1 MSDSPS
7 HYGDYQRRIYAAG
20 LKGQRPELPLHI
32 EVLEAR
38 AKETLPP
45 EAYWYVAGGSGEA
58 TAQANRRAF
67 DDYRLIP
74 RMLTDVSRRDL
85 SVELFGRRLPHPL
98 LLAPIGVQGIVHPQ
112 AELAVARGAAELG
125 VPMVLSSVSSF
136 NLEAVAAEQ
145 GDNPRW
151 FQLYWPSDDA
161 LAESFVRRAETA
173 GYEAI
178 VVTLDTKMMAWREWD
193 LQHAYLPFIQGLG
206 LANYLSDPVFRAAL
220 TLPPEEDMR
229 GAIRHWSRIF
239 AAPGRTWAD
248 LARLKAATRLPI
260 LLKGVLTAEDAH
272 LALEAGVDGII
283 CSNHGGR
290 QVDGAIAALDAL
302 PAVVDAVAGQV
313 PVLFDSGIRRGADV
327 LKAMALGA
335 TAVLVG
341 RPYVWGLAC
350 GGAAGVAEVLRRLL
364 ADTDITLALT
374 GYDRLGALGRKSL
387 QLRR

>member
-1 MSDSPS
+1 MSDHPA

-20 LKGQRPELPLHI
+20 LKGQRPALPLHI
-32 EVLEAR
+32 ETLEAQAR
-38 AKETLPP
+38 DILPP

-58 TAQANRRAF
+58 TAKANRQAF

-85 SVELFGRRLPHPL
+85 SVELFGRRLPTPL
-98 LLAPIGVQGIVHPQ
+98 LLSPIGVQGIVHPE
-112 AELAVARGAAELG
+112 AELAVARGASEIG
-125 VPMVLSSVSSF
+125 VPMILSSVSSYS
-136 NLEAVAAEQ
+136 LEEVAVAG

-161 LAESFVRRAETA
+161 LAESFIRRAETA

-206 LANYLSDPVFRAAL
+206 LANYLSDPVFRASL
-220 TLPPEEDMR
+220 ELPPEQDMR
-229 GAIRHWSRIF
+229 AAIRRWSEVF
-239 AAPGRTWAD
+239 AAPARTWAD
-248 LARLKAATRLPI
+248 LARLKAVTRLPI
-260 LLKGVLTAEDAH
+260 LVKGVLSAADAR

-290 QVDGAIAALDAL
+290 QVDGSIAALDAL
-302 PAVVDAVAGQV
+302 PEVVEAVAGRV

-335 TAVLVG
+335 GAVLVG

-350 GGAAGVAEVLRRLL
+350 GGAEGVAEVLRRLL

-374 GYDRLGALGRKSL
+374 GYDRVDALDRSCL
-387 QLRR
+387 QFRR